1 MRYELLRL
9 LRERGDRVSGEALS
23 RELGVSRVAVWKSV
37 RELVAAGY
45 DISAT
50 SRGYFLISS
59 PDVLLPGEFP
69 GWEDRVH
76 YLEEVDSTMTVA
88 RDLARKGAEQGT
100 LVTAER
106 QTGGRGRLARVWFSP
121 PGGIYMTLVTRPA
134 VAAFMAPRINLLSA
148 VAVASAVESLHGIPA
163 RVKWPN
169 DVLVDGKKL
178 CGILAEMEAETDAVR
193 FVNVGVGLNANVRIT
208 DAFPDAVSLC
218 HLLGHHVNRRLLAWE
233 VVEGI
238 LRRLQCVQS
247 ADILDEWRRY
257 AHTLGRR
264 VSIATGDTTVEGL
277 ASDIDEFGALLVK
290 RDDGSLATVVAGDCV
305 HRTD

>member
-9 LRERGDRVSGEALS
+9 LREKGDRVSGEALS
-23 RELGVSRVAVWKSV
+23 RELGVSRVSVWKSV
-37 RELVAAGY
+37 RELSAAGY

-50 SRGYFLISS
+50 SRGYFLVSS

-76 YLEEVDSTMTVA
+76 HLDEVDSTMIVA
-88 RDLARKGAEQGT
+88 RDLARKGAVHGT

-106 QTGGRGRLARVWFSP
+106 QTGGRGRLERSWFSP
-121 PGGIYMTLVTRPA
+121 KGGIYMTLVTRPS
-134 VAAFMAPRINLLSA
+134 VAAGMAPRINLLSA
-148 VAVASAVESLHGIPA
+148 VAVASAVESLHGISA

-178 CGILAEMEAETDAVR
+178 CGILAEMEAEMDAVR
-193 FVNVGVGLNANVRIT
+193 FVNIGVGLNANVQIT
-208 DAFPDAVSLC
+208 DAFPDAVSLSQ
-218 HLLGHHVNRRLLAWE
+218 LLGHDVNRRLLARE

-247 ADILDEWRRY
+247 ADILDEWRCY

-264 VSIATGDTTVEGL
+264 VSIATGNTAVEGL
-277 ASDIDEFGALLVK
+277 AIDIDDFGALLVK
-290 RDDGSLATVVAGDCV
+290 RDDGTLMTVVAGDCT